1 MVGGAKAPHV
11 QIRLRWLQGKTFRFF
26 KFIKIFFIIDSGA
39 KIVEEFDVAVLFN
52 VDNGILRYFQ
62 ENLGQ
67 TKIS

>member
-1 MVGGAKAPHV
+1 MVAGENFSIF
-11 QIRLRWLQGKTFRFF
+11 QIYQT
-26 KFIKIFFIIDSGA
+26 FFIIDSGA

-62 ENLGQ
+62 ENLSQ